1 MTRKEIWEDFIAPI
15 GGATLFVILFGTVI
29 GLMILALCSIFSPT
43 PEQKAEL
50 NKPRIVSKF
59 EDCEIWIFQNTHYVT
74 RCGNHTVTERHYS
87 EYCGKG
93 CTRQKVE
100 RIEND

>member
-1 MTRKEIWEDFIAPI
+1 MTKKEIWEDFIAPI
-15 GGATLFVILFGTVI
+15 GGATLIVIVLGIVI
-29 GLMILALCSIFSPT
+29 GSIILELYSIFGPT

-50 NKPRIVSKF
+50 NKPRIVSRF
-59 EDCEIWIFQNTHYVT
+59 EDCEIWIFENTHYVT

>member
-1 MTRKEIWEDFIAPI
+1 MTKEDIWEDFIAPI
-15 GGATLFVILFGTVI
+15 GGATLFVVLLGTVI
-29 GLMILALCSIFSPT
+29 GSLILAFCAKFGPT

-50 NKPRIVSKF
+50 NKPRIAYKF
-59 EDCEIWIFQNTHYVT
+59 EDCEIWIFENTHYVT

-93 CTRQKVE
+93 CTKQKVE

>member
-1 MTRKEIWEDFIAPI
+1 MTRKDIWEDFIAPI
-15 GGATLFVILFGTVI
+15 GGATLFVVLFGAVI
-29 GLMILALCSIFSPT
+29 GLLILALYSIFGPT
-43 PEQKAEL
+43 PEQQAEL

-59 EDCEIWIFQNTHYVT
+59 EDCEIWIFENTHYVT

-93 CTRQKVE
+93 CTKQKVE

>member
-1 MTRKEIWEDFIAPI
+1 MNKIWDDIILPI
-15 GGATLFVILFGTVI
+15 GGATLMVIVFGTVI
-29 GLMILALCSIFSPT
+29 GSIILALCSVFGPT

-50 NKPRIVSKF
+50 DKPRIVSRF
-59 EDCEIWIFQNTHYVT
+59 EDCEIWIFENKHYVT
-74 RCGNHTVTERHYS
+74 RCGNHTVTERNYS
-87 EYCGKG
+87 ESCGKG

>member
-1 MTRKEIWEDFIAPI
+1 MTRKDIWEDFIAPI
-15 GGATLFVILFGTVI
+15 GGVTLFVILFGTVI

-50 NKPRIVSKF
+50 NKPRIAYKF
-59 EDCEIWIFQNTHYVT
+59 EDCDIWIFENTHYVT

-93 CTRQKVE
+93 CTKQKVE

>member
-1 MTRKEIWEDFIAPI
+1 MNRKDIWDYVIEPL
-15 GGATLFVILFGTVI
+15 GGATLIVLALGTVI
-29 GLMILALCSIFSPT
+29 GLIIFALYAVFGPT
-43 PEQKAEL
+43 PEQEAEL
-50 NKPRIVSKF
+50 NKPRIAYKF
-59 EDCEIWIFQNTHYVT
+59 EDCEIWIFENKHYVT

-87 EYCGKG
+87 ESCGKG

>member
-1 MTRKEIWEDFIAPI
+1 MNRHDIWEDFIAPI
-15 GGATLFVILFGTVI
+15 GGATLFVILFGAVI
-29 GLMILALCSIFSPT
+29 GLLIWALNSIFGMT
-43 PEQKAEL
+43 QEQIDQL
-50 NKPRIVSKF
+50 NKPRIVSRF

-87 EYCGKG
+87 EYCGKA

-100 RIEND
+100 RIENE

>member
-1 MTRKEIWEDFIAPI
+1 MTRKDIWEDFIAPI
-15 GGATLFVILFGTVI
+15 GGALLFVFGLGSALLFI
-29 GLMILALCSIFSPT
+29 GLALNSMFGMT
-43 PEQKAEL
+43 QEQIDQL
-50 NKPRIVSKF
+50 NKPRIAYRF
-59 EDCEIWIFQNTHYVT
+59 EDCEVWIFQNTHYVT
-74 RCGNHTVTERHYS
+74 RCGNHTITERHYS